1 MKWTTA
7 EQLATRTLERSA
19 HFKSGQEGHGFV
31 SVEAD
36 TSQCGNH
43 YTIMYSF
50 IAKACM
56 IIHPLLKC
64 RSEGPA
70 QVFLLV
76 LTWLI
81 TVFGH
86 MLQTDW
92 KKILLVYDNMCHLDN
107 LRVAQS
113 PLPLPGKLK
122 FIWNDI
128 HKIIND
134 LHLKNHKDPR
144 CAQNYSSTS
153 LRDDI
158 PDMNTMSCEQTFTW
172 LSHFKKILCAMQK
185 VHHHFYIHLLIKQKK
200 QVHFLL
206 LFTT

>member
-1 MKWTTA
+1 MVLCQWRWTHLNVAITVPVCIIF
-7 EQLATRTLERSA
+7 L
-19 HFKSGQEGHGFV
+19 
-31 SVEAD
+31 
-36 TSQCGNH
+36 CN
-43 YTIMYSF
+43 
-50 IAKACM
+50 KACM
-56 IIHPLLKC
+56 IIHLLVKC

-81 TVFGH
+81 TAFGH
-86 MLQTDW
+86 MSRTDW
-92 KKILLVYDNMCHLDN
+92 KKIVLAYDNMCHLNN

-128 HKIIND
+128 HKIIDD

-144 CAQNYSSTS
+144 CAQNYSSAG

-158 PDMNTMSCEQTFTW
+158 PDMNTMSCEQTFAW
-172 LSHFKKILCAMQK
+172 LSRFKKILCAMPK
-185 VHHHFYIHLLIKQKK
+185 VHHHFYLHRLTKQRNKYISFCYSHHRRPLQPK
-200 QVHFLL
+200 IS
-206 LFTT
+206 